1 MNCEACAVCLSVTSL
16 TFLILLTLCSFTL
29 FQRFRLPYVHIT
41 NTPTSVFE
49 LAVCQNTLQTSV
61 WSASSLPSR
70 ICSNSTLF
78 RQTYLKLQPLPQCS
92 QTPPFYFYFSLEH
105 LILHNSLYI
114 LFILVLPISTE
125 MQLQGRDFCFLSP
138 EYLECHLINSQN
150 SINK

>member
-1 MNCEACAVCLSVTSL
+1 MNCKACAVCLSVTSL
-16 TFLILLTLCSFTL
+16 TFLILLSAPSLCSSASGFLMSTSQTL
-29 FQRFRLPYVHIT
+29 PPRSL
-41 NTPTSVFE
+41 N
-49 LAVCQNTLQTSV
+49 LLCCQNTLQTSV